1 MNRFYWLF
9 AIGVVA
15 AAQPSFE
22 VASVRVTPPDKVGYT
37 SISPSGAGTFTATNV
52 TLEVLI
58 GLAYEM
64 SGNLIS
70 GKQSWLS
77 SERYDVSAKPEGD
90 QGLSY
95 EQLRPMLQKLL
106 EDRFKLKVHREVK
119 DSSGYALVVAKD
131 GPKLQAT
138 KGDPARLMNLK
149 NGLRAN
155 NIPLATFAA
164 MLALPTG
171 REVVNKTGL
180 QGNFD
185 FKLDY
190 APEGVTDSPLPSI
203 FTALQEQLGLKLTPQ
218 KVPVETLVIDHVER
232 TPTEN

>member
-1 MNRFYWLF
+1 MSRFIGLF
-9 AIGVVA
+9 AIA
-15 AAQPSFE
+15 AAAMAQPSFE
-22 VASVRVTPPDKVGYT
+22 VASVRVTPPDRVGYT
-37 SISPSGAGTFTATNV
+37 SISPSGAGTFAATNV

-58 GLAYEM
+58 GLAYGM
-64 SGNLIS
+64 DSNLIS
-70 GKQSWLS
+70 GKQNWLGS
-77 SERYDVSAKPEGD
+77 QSYDVSAKPEGA

-106 EDRFKLKVHREVK
+106 AERFKLRVHREVK

-138 KGDPARLMNLK
+138 KGDPPRPMILK

-155 NIPLATFAA
+155 NVSMETFAS
-164 MLALPTG
+164 MLARPTG
-171 REVVNKTGL
+171 REVVDKTGL

-190 APEGVTDSPLPSI
+190 APEGATDSSLPSI

-218 KVPVETLVIDHVER
+218 KVPVETLVIDWVER
-232 TPTEN
+232 VPTEN